1 MPLSKAT
8 IITRVLW
15 ILPEI
20 LMHKNI
26 FFAQMINIKY
36 ASRKIHWMIFSNL
49 IDIYDIWTQY
59 QLYYLVLDYRKNLF
73 LLGIQLQSDDLKS
86 VKKNLSMVVI
96 EDGIKK

>member
-1 MPLSKAT
+1 
-8 IITRVLW
+8 
-15 ILPEI
+15 
-20 LMHKNI
+20 
-26 FFAQMINIKY
+26 
-36 ASRKIHWMIFSNL
+36 MIFSNL

>member
-1 MPLSKAT
+1 
-8 IITRVLW
+8 
-15 ILPEI
+15 
-20 LMHKNI
+20 
-26 FFAQMINIKY
+26 MINIKY